1 MADQDADQ
9 KPIYDAELPDDEA
22 LDEEPEESDES
33 GEAEGDEFE
42 GEAAAA
48 AASGAGSRRFGFG
61 RGSRVDE
68 ALERERDKRQG
79 SVREAHER
87 VKIDDRPSAVYA
99 LICAGALLGVLAA
112 AWLGGV
118 LPQPTGPTLTPL
130 TVPTAQATPV
140 TSPSASAS
148 VVVSPS
154 ASTSPVASP
163 SK

>member
-22 LDEEPEESDES
+22 LDEAPDES
-33 GEAEGDEFE
+33 TEAEGDEFE
-42 GEAAAA
+42 GEAAAG

-61 RGSRVDE
+61 RGSRADE
-68 ALERERDKRQG
+68 ELERERDKRQG
-79 SVREAHER
+79 SVRESHER

-118 LPQPTGPTLTPL
+118 LPQPAGPKLTPL
-130 TVPTAQATPV
+130 SVPTAQATPV

-148 VVVSPS
+148 ISVSPSTSASPVVSPS
-154 ASTSPVASP
+154 N
-163 SK
+163 